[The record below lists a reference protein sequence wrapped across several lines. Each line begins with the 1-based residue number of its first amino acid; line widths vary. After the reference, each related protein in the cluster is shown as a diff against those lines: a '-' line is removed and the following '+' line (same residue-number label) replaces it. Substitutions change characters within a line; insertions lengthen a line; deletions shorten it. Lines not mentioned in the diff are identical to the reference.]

1 MEATGA
7 EPARPIGLGVA
18 AVASIGAGLIH
29 AAAIGVHAEHTG
41 LARLFI
47 AAAVFQI
54 GWGALALAH
63 PRRWVGLVG
72 AMGSLGIVG
81 GWLVTRIADISWI
94 SGLEAHEA
102 PAFADTVCAA
112 LGIVAAGGGLTAWLV
127 GDRRLQVPRLA
138 LSALA
143 VGALAIPAVVSV
155 GNHGHGD
162 GGHAHDAASAG
173 DGHGHGDAAG
183 NGVAGVGTNGAA
195 GNGDAG
201 ATGDGATGDGA
212 TGVAGHAHDGDA
224 ATGAADHGHGATG
237 NGGAGTAGNGVA
249 TGNGAATGN
258 GTAGAGVATGSDT
271 AGGAGSGAASEG
283 HGYAAAI
290 APVPYDPTK
299 PIDLGGVQ
307 GVTLEQ
313 QARAENLVA
322 ITLIRL
328 PQFAD
333 PAYAESRGFRSIG
346 DGFTGHEHYINWS
359 YVNDEHVLDPD
370 YPESLVYEVDRAA
383 GTKTLVSA
391 MFMLPDGYSLDTAPD
406 IGGALTQWH
415 IHDNLCFAPD
425 ADDPTKIRVVG
436 LTLGDPP
443 TCTAGTRSENPN
455 PMIHVWITSH
465 PCGPFAAL
473 EGVAA
478 GQVKPGETHL
488 CDEAHGAH

>member
-1 MEATGA
+1 MEATKA
-7 EPARPIGLGVA
+7 EPGRPIGLGVA
-18 AVASIGAGLIH
+18 AAASIGAGLIH
-29 AAAIGVHAEHTG
+29 AAAIGVHAENVG
-41 LARLFI
+41 LSRLFI

-54 GWGALALAH
+54 GWGAVALVH

-72 AMGSLGIVG
+72 AIGSLVVVG
-81 GWLVTRIADISWI
+81 GWFVTRIADISWI
-94 SGLEAHEA
+94 AGLEVHEA

-112 LGIVAAGGGLTAWLV
+112 LGTVAAGGGLVAWLT
-127 GDRRLQVPRLA
+127 GDRPIRAPRMA

-143 VGALAIPAVVSV
+143 ISALTIPAVFAATSHSHSEA
-155 GNHGHGD
+155 GHTHGSETAD
-162 GGHAHDAASAG
+162 GAVIA
-173 DGHGHGDAAG
+173 
-183 NGVAGVGTNGAA
+183 V
-195 GNGDAG
+195 
-201 ATGDGATGDGA
+201 ATGDGHDHTHAADADANATA
-212 TGVAGHAHDGDA
+212 VAVEESLDDTTADA
-224 ATGAADHGHGATG
+224 ATVAVAA
-237 NGGAGTAGNGVA
+237 AGT
-249 TGNGAATGN
+249 T
-258 GTAGAGVATGSDT
+258 DT
-271 AGGAGSGAASEG
+271 T
-283 HGYAAAI
+283 AAAQERAAAV

-299 PIDLGGVQ
+299 PIDLGGVA

-322 ITLIRL
+322 ITLIEL

-333 PAYAESRGFRSIG
+333 PAYAESVGFRSIG
-346 DGFTGHEHYINWS
+346 DGLTGHEHYINWS

-370 YPESLVYEVDRAA
+370 HPESLVYAVDRAA

-391 MFMLPDGYSLDTAPD
+391 MFMLPDSYTLDTAPD

-425 ADDPTKIRVVG
+425 ANDPSQIRVVG
-436 LTLGDPP
+436 ITFGDPP
-443 TCTAGTRSENPN
+443 TCTAGTKSQNPN

-478 GQVKPGETHL
+478 GQVKAGETHL